1 MLVEVNRPV
10 IPTSAFPID
19 ELLPRICA
27 SLIAHPRLVLE
38 APPGA
43 GKTTQ
48 VPPALL
54 DAPWLA
60 GRKILM
66 LEPRRV
72 AARAAA
78 HFMAKQRG
86 EQVGDTVGYRIRFDN
101 QVSAKTRI
109 EVVTEGIL
117 TRMIQDDPTLGEG
130 RPDGV
135 GAIIFDEFHER
146 HLAADL
152 GLALALDVQAA
163 LREDLRIVVMS
174 ATLDG
179 ERLAQFLD
187 APRLSSAGRSYPVTV
202 AHFPARRVLRQA
214 QDGRSEPLE
223 TQTRRAVEHALAQ
236 HPGDVL
242 VFLPGQREIARVESA
257 LAASD
262 YARDVDV
269 LTLHGELSVEQQ
281 SRVLQP
287 APLDEHGRAGRRRV
301 VLATNVAESSVT
313 LPGVRVVIDAG
324 LAREPRYDPNS
335 GFSRLDI
342 VSIAQASADQ
352 RAGRAGRVAE
362 GWAYRLWPESQ
373 RLEPQRR
380 AEIAQVELAGL
391 ALELAAWGD
400 ANLRFVDAP
409 PPGALAAA
417 RELLQR
423 LGALDADAPAAT
435 ATITALGQR
444 MLMLGTHPRL
454 AAMLLAPD
462 DPQQRALACD
472 LAALVEAR
480 DPLRSRSD
488 ALAERW
494 QALAAFRQGRVLRPA
509 QDDRGGMSRSALA
522 ALDQAARQWRRRL
535 RIDNPS
541 PPSVPAHALGDVL
554 LHAFPD
560 RIARQHPDDPR
571 RYQLANG
578 RGATLFDD
586 SVLYG
591 EPWLVIS
598 ELRAQRQAPGHR
610 SDSLVLRAAPLD
622 EARLQREFP
631 LRFTDEDRVQWDA
644 QTRAIAAVR
653 ERRFDR
659 IVLDSRRVAN
669 PQGGQ
674 WASRYADAL
683 VDAVRELGLEALPW
697 SETLSRWR
705 ARVRCLRV
713 WLPELAALPELSTQ
727 ALLADLDA
735 WLKPALVGKTR
746 LAALDEG
753 AFGDAL
759 KSPVSWSLRQQIDA
773 LAPTRILVPSGMERR
788 IDYAFDDET
797 SAPVAPVLAVKLQE
811 LFGLADTPRIA
822 EGRVPLTLHL
832 LSPGGRPLQ
841 VTQDLKGFWQR
852 TYPEVKKEM
861 KGRYPKHPWPDDPW
875 TATATHRAKPRG

>member
-1 MLVEVNRPV
+1 VNPPLAPAQR
-10 IPTSAFPID
+10 FPID
-19 ELLPRICA
+19 ELMPSIRS
-27 SLIAHPRLVLE
+27 SLAGHPRLVLE

-60 GRKILM
+60 GRKIVM

-78 HFMAKQRG
+78 HFMAAQRG
-86 EQVGDTVGYRIRFDN
+86 EQVGETVGYRIRFDN
-101 QVSAKTRI
+101 QVSARTRI

-117 TRMIQDDPTLGEG
+117 TRMIQNDPTLE
-130 RPDGV
+130 GV
-135 GAIIFDEFHER
+135 GAIVFDEFHER

-152 GLALALDVQAA
+152 GLALALDVQSA

-187 APRLSSAGRSYPVTV
+187 APRLSSAGRSYPVSI
-202 AHFPARRVLRQA
+202 AHFPARRDESL
-214 QDGRSEPLE
+214 EP
-223 TQTRRAVEHALAQ
+223 QVRRAVEQALAQ

-242 VFLPGQREIARVESA
+242 VFLPGQREIARVASA
-257 LAASD
+257 LAASSAVGD
-262 YARDVDV
+262 ADV
-269 LTLHGELSVEQQ
+269 LALHGELPIEQQ
-281 SRVLQP
+281 ARVLQP
-287 APLDEHGRAGRRRV
+287 DPDGRRRV

-335 GFSRLDI
+335 GFSRLD
-342 VSIAQASADQ
+342 VVAIAQASADQ

-362 GWAYRLWPESQ
+362 GWAYRLWPASQ

-380 AEIAQVELAGL
+380 PEIAQVELASL

-400 ANLRFVDAP
+400 PNLRFVDAP

-423 LGALDADAPAAT
+423 LGALDGSTNASTPA
-435 ATITALGQR
+435 ITALGKR
-444 MLMLGTHPRL
+444 MLGLGTHPRL
-454 AAMLLAPD
+454 AAMLLAPS
-462 DPQQRALACD
+462 DPTERALACD

-494 QALAAFRQGRVLRPA
+494 HALAAYRQGRVA
-509 QDDRGGMSRSALA
+509 MDASRSALA
-522 ALDQAARQWRRRL
+522 VLDQASRQWRRRL
-535 RIDNPS
+535 RVDVP
-541 PPSVPAHALGDVL
+541 PPSSLPAHTLGDVL

-560 RIARQHPDDPR
+560 RIARQHPADPR

-578 RGATLFDD
+578 RSAKLFDD

-591 EPWLVIS
+591 EPWLVIN
-598 ELRAQRQAPGHR
+598 ELRSPQQARGDR

-622 EARLQREFP
+622 ETRLQREFP
-631 LRFTDEDRVQWDA
+631 ERHVSEDRVVWDPD
-644 QTRAIAAVR
+644 TRAITAVR

-659 IVLDSRRVAN
+659 IVIDSKRLAN
-669 PQGGQ
+669 PQGKE
-674 WASRYADAL
+674 WSSRYADAL
-683 VDAVRELGLEALPW
+683 VDAVRELGLAALPW
-697 SETLSRWR
+697 SHAVSQWR
-705 ARVRCLRV
+705 ARVRCLRA
-713 WLPELAALPELSTQ
+713 WLPALATLPDFSDDTLMAT
-727 ALLADLDA
+727 LDE
-735 WLKPALVGKTR
+735 WLKPALAGKTR
-746 LAALDEG
+746 LAALDE
-753 AFGDAL
+753 AQFGEAL
-759 KSPVSWSLRQQIDA
+759 KSSVDWTLRQKIDA
-773 LAPTRILVPSGMERR
+773 LAPTRIVVPSGMERP
-788 IDYAFDDET
+788 IEYAFDDE
-797 SAPVAPVLAVKLQE
+797 ACQPVAPVLAVKLQE
-811 LFGLADTPRIA
+811 LFGLADTPRIV

-841 VTQDLKGFWQR
+841 VTQDLKGFWER
-852 TYPEVKKEM
+852 TYPDVRKEM

-875 TATATHRAKPRG
+875 TATATHRAKPRGT